1 MKTWSESLL
10 WVTLRQSESNAP
22 QFLLFFSFLCR
33 KTILVWNRSFLLVFV
48 RRLSDCFHPSLLPT
62 FSSLWPAVPSAELI
76 SELSRLRVKS
86 VLHWCLS
93 SASCCPH
100 YTWITVWTHF
110 EFCRKTVKM
119 CPNGWKLIVVF
130 VKQQLIQSILLISK
144 VNDKWQTESWCLP
157 LLLRP
162 LYYGGITQ
170 DYSAYTPTSP
180 HKQMPKSLP
189 YTEAEVQSQKSI
201 WSKSCSDFSSLILP

>member
-1 MKTWSESLL
+1 MKTRSESLV
-10 WVTLRQSESNAP
+10 WVTLRQSESNAL

-62 FSSLWPAVPSAELI
+62 FSSLWLAVPSE
-76 SELSRLRVKS
+76 ERL
-86 VLHWCLS
+86 
-93 SASCCPH
+93 CCTGVWALPPVVH
-100 YTWITVWTHF
+100 ITPESPWTHF
-110 EFCRKTVKM
+110 EFCKKTVKM

>member
-1 MKTWSESLL
+1 MKTQSESLV
-10 WVTLRQSESNAP
+10 WVTLRQSESNAL

-33 KTILVWNRSFLLVFV
+33 KTILVRNRSFLLVFV

-62 FSSLWPAVPSAELI
+62 FSSLWPAVPSEELI
-76 SELSRLRVKS
+76 SELSCLRAPVCAALVFELCLLLSTLHLNHRVNAFWILQENCSNVSKWVKTD
-86 VLHWCLS
+86 
-93 SASCCPH
+93 CC
-100 YTWITVWTHF
+100 
-110 EFCRKTVKM
+110 FCETTTD
-119 CPNGWKLIVVF
+119 
-130 VKQQLIQSILLISK
+130 SILLKSK

-170 DYSAYTPTSP
+170 DYSAYMPTSP